1 MAKRYQKDIKV
12 VLPKSNPFR
21 DIAVYGAGEE
31 IIKALGGELADKG
44 KQPGIKPSSNSPYFN
59 TKVNPTKQS
68 PIELHQEI
76 YRKAN
81 YTPYV
86 PTPEE
91 LSAKA
96 SGRIEQSSIQ
106 PEDLLMLGL
115 SAKNLFKAQGLM
127 NNAKQPIMV
136 QGFNLAH
143 PRTLR
148 RAQQSLNKAKGQALA
163 EGTTQAIDYAY
174 GGPINNTDNMKKSN
188 KKGQSPR
195 SILSPEQRMAMQ
207 FGWGGA
213 LGSVLGAAAGSFIPV
228 VGTGIGA
235 SIGGALG
242 SAIDG
247 SIDNK
252 KQANQSAY
260 QPQYQQALPQQ
271 MQFAKGGIL
280 NKRGI
285 PHRGTS
291 EQMPYQTQMQSYPN
305 LEFGNG
311 EQMLA
316 MGGKLDDT
324 EMFAE
329 GGIHIKPSK
338 RGTFTAAATK
348 HGKSVQGFAS
358 QVLANKENYSPAMV
372 KKANFARNASKWK
385 HAEGGFLNEP
395 AEGVIERRNKNRSR
409 EPQEYATFE
418 ENFKHM
424 YAQGGR
430 MGAMG
435 PMDVGNIYYAA
446 GGMLNEYNGYSH
458 EDGGIPIGP
467 NAEVE
472 GGETSMKMAEGGP
485 KDSTYI
491 FSHQLIVP
499 GKKYTYADGSKKID
513 SKYGRRTN
521 DKLSDESKRREL
533 NKLMESQEQ
542 ERAGLVNSAYETIAA
557 YGGPIRKYAAGGTDP
572 IGKTSPYYDFNMS
585 PFENEYA
592 AGTVD
597 KIPYNLDIV
606 GERQNALGVPYSQF
620 EKNRNARINSEL
632 NPEPEPK
639 KLNSRQQKRLNQKMK
654 FNPNAY
660 LDNSTPNKSRNFSPA
675 EIDQMMQETPA
686 KTTPAQ
692 YNIPVKGITSQG
704 SSIIPDLG
712 GARSTVNPDGS
723 ITSDG
728 FGTGEQW
735 AKGLGYGIQGA
746 SLLARQL
753 QLSKAKLPPITA
765 KTMQRQVLNADPQLR
780 EADISAGIANRNIR
794 DLGASTSSGGAMAGY
809 LAAQAGRTRS
819 KADIMSDLQNR
830 QSMADMTVDQF
841 NAGAQERAA
850 GYEAQR
856 RAAQQSSQAQLFADY
871 GNLGA
876 GITGDYLTGQAQ
888 EGLLGN
894 MRTPDYGYR
903 KVKGRNRADRYYTN
917 ENIG

>member
-12 VLPKSNPFR
+12 VLPKSDPFR

-31 IIKALGGELADKG
+31 MIKALGGELPDKG
-44 KQPGIKPSSNSPYFN
+44 KQPDI
-59 TKVNPTKQS
+59 VPTK
-68 PIELHQEI
+68 
-76 YRKAN
+76 
-81 YTPYV
+81 
-86 PTPEE
+86 
-91 LSAKA
+91 
-96 SGRIEQSSIQ
+96 
-106 PEDLLMLGL
+106 
-115 SAKNLFKAQGLM
+115 
-127 NNAKQPIMV
+127 NNP
-136 QGFNLAH
+136 H
-143 PRTLR
+143 
-148 RAQQSLNKAKGQALA
+148 
-163 EGTTQAIDYAY
+163 Y
-174 GGPINNTDNMKKSN
+174 MKKSN

-195 SILSPEQRMAMQ
+195 SILSPEQKMAME

-228 VGTGIGA
+228 VGTGLGA

-242 SAIDG
+242 SAVEG
-247 SIDNK
+247 SMDNK
-252 KQANQSAY
+252 KQPNQQF
-260 QPQYQQALPQQ
+260 QPQYQQTLPQQ
-271 MQFAKGGIL
+271 MQFAKGGML

-316 MGGKLDDT
+316 MGGELEDT
-324 EMFAE
+324 EMYKE
-329 GGIHIKPSK
+329 GGIYIKPSK
-338 RGTFTAAATK
+338 RGTFTAAAK
-348 HGKSVQGFAS
+348 KRGMGVQEFAGK
-358 QVLANKENYSPAMV
+358 VLANKENYSSAMV

-385 HAEGGFLNEP
+385 HADGGFLNEP

-435 PMDVGNIYYAA
+435 PMDVGNIYYAN

-458 EDGGIPIGP
+458 EEGGIPIGP

-472 GGETSMKMAEGGP
+472 GGETSIKMGMGGP

-557 YGGPIRKYAAGGTDP
+557 YGGPIRKYAVGGVDPVSRNSYYTGTDP
-572 IGKTSPYYDFNMS
+572 VLNELMRFNAPTDVNNMKSYGELGFNNKKIGQAYYNDVIEPKEIAFQNEITSQLDQETPSSPY
-585 PFENEYA
+585 
-592 AGTVD
+592 
-597 KIPYNLDIV
+597 
-606 GERQNALGVPYSQF
+606 
-620 EKNRNARINSEL
+620 INL
-632 NPEPEPK
+632 NP
-639 KLNSRQQKRLNQKMK
+639 SRKERVAANKANKLNQKMK

-712 GARSTVNPDGS
+712 GARSTAPNVAPNVATNTVGKE
-723 ITSDG
+723 G
-728 FGTGEQW
+728 FNLAPLIGYGAQ
-735 AKGLGYGIQGA
+735 ALGLGAEAMRLRGKNA
-746 SLLARQL
+746 PNKAFTMERQ
-753 QLSKAKLPPITA
+753 I
-765 KTMQRQVLNADPQLR
+765 LNADPQLR
-780 EADISAGIANRNIR
+780 EADISAAIANRNIR

-819 KADIMSDLQNR
+819 KADIRSDLQNR
-830 QSMADMTVDQF
+830 QAQVDMTTGQY
-841 NAGAQERAA
+841 NAMANERAYDKNA
-850 GYEAQR
+850 ADA
-856 RAAQQSSQAQLFADY
+856 AAQQSAYSQLFSNVGKLGATIGKDY
-871 GNLGA
+871 GMNKNQEIARAALGTA
-876 GITGDYLTGQAQ
+876 DFEYKWINGKLVQV
-888 EGLLGN
+888 
-894 MRTPDYGYR
+894 P
-903 KVKGRNRADRYYTN
+903 KGTV
-917 ENIG
+917 